1 MGKSVTVL
9 HWLVLTLGLVA
20 AQAGE
25 AFTDVL
31 FVEEN
36 LEIWRIASLG
46 IS

>member
-1 MGKSVTVL
+1 MGKSFTVL

-20 AQAGE
+20 AQAGK

-31 FVEEN
+31 FLEGN
-36 LEIWRIASLG
+36 LEMWKIAPLS